1 MKPSADRSLPGMA
14 PLAGEFL
21 DRLGLADVTLAGND
35 SAGAIT
41 QMLISGGAPWAGRVV
56 LASCEAFGNVPA
68 GRRHRGRR
76 ADGRLALGEPSGLVP
91 DLAGPRIYT
100 VAELV
105 NSYLSAV
112 GKRRPLVPVHIAGQA
127 ARALRAGANLAQ
139 IAPSATGRGRNSW
152 PTGSRAPRTSRS
164 GAALA
169 LA

>member
-1 MKPSADRSLPGMA
+1 MA

-105 NSYLSAV
+105 NSYSA
-112 GKRRPLVPVHIAGQA
+112 RPASGGRWSRCAFQA
-127 ARALRAGANLAQ
+127 RPPGRSGPGRTWPP
-139 IAPSATGRGRNSW
+139 IAPLASGPGSNSW
-152 PTGSRAPRTSRS
+152 PTGS
-164 GAALA
+164 
-169 LA
+169 